1 MVLRSLRE
9 ILYRSIVAWIMIVV
23 LLSITSPSL
32 LILSTAQSQSS
43 QNETVYQNNLAKA
56 EVLRVLLSSVLSMNI
71 SSDLREE
78 ITKLLSINI
87 STLTPEDLAIWVSN
101 ASKTLSSV
109 EEYIREGRAYAVGL
123 VLQRYQKGL
132 ANVLENR
139 LREMN
144 LSEEIVRSYVENISS
159 AKNLSD
165 LMRTLVNISI
175 DIEIVNIRN
184 FTNRV
189 IMIGVSELKK
199 GSIERVVDLDNKS
212 SKVLDVLNRV
222 LKRLESLNVS
232 GKAIESIQENIMRIE
247 TMRNITSDILKAVAS
262 GRSYEESL
270 NESISNISERLYIE
284 LQDLVGEI
292 NVLMDIAREYNLTD
306 LQKIL
311 EDLNNT
317 VSRLIDT
324 LMNISSSREILLIID
339 SIAVIKLKIIAINES
354 IHTSL
359 DIMIKKPKIEVDI
372 DRLYNKTLSEVQNLT
387 SRSRELIGKILEIS
401 KNITCTTPVQPQI
414 CAIVSRIP
422 IITSYAEERINEV
435 QNLINTAQ
443 DLYSSGKKVEALS
456 ILLRAKASASSVY
469 MQLETIYEILLH
481 LIESGKSKSSQP
493 SPPTPSPP
501 HK

>member
-247 TMRNITSDILKAVAS
+247 TMRNITSDILKAV
-262 GRSYEESL
+262 
-270 NESISNISERLYIE
+270 
-284 LQDLVGEI
+284 
-292 NVLMDIAREYNLTD
+292 
-306 LQKIL
+306 
-311 EDLNNT
+311 
-317 VSRLIDT
+317 
-324 LMNISSSREILLIID
+324 
-339 SIAVIKLKIIAINES
+339 
-354 IHTSL
+354 
-359 DIMIKKPKIEVDI
+359 
-372 DRLYNKTLSEVQNLT
+372 
-387 SRSRELIGKILEIS
+387 
-401 KNITCTTPVQPQI
+401 
-414 CAIVSRIP
+414 
-422 IITSYAEERINEV
+422 
-435 QNLINTAQ
+435 
-443 DLYSSGKKVEALS
+443 
-456 ILLRAKASASSVY
+456 
-469 MQLETIYEILLH
+469 
-481 LIESGKSKSSQP
+481 
-493 SPPTPSPP
+493 
-501 HK
+501 

>member
-109 EEYIREGRAYAVGL
+109 ERYIREGRAYAVGL

-247 TMRNITSDILKAVAS
+247 TMRNITSDVLKAVAS

-270 NESISNISERLYIE
+270 NESISNISERLYI
-284 LQDLVGEI
+284 
-292 NVLMDIAREYNLTD
+292 
-306 LQKIL
+306 
-311 EDLNNT
+311 
-317 VSRLIDT
+317 
-324 LMNISSSREILLIID
+324 
-339 SIAVIKLKIIAINES
+339 
-354 IHTSL
+354 
-359 DIMIKKPKIEVDI
+359 
-372 DRLYNKTLSEVQNLT
+372 
-387 SRSRELIGKILEIS
+387 
-401 KNITCTTPVQPQI
+401 
-414 CAIVSRIP
+414 
-422 IITSYAEERINEV
+422 
-435 QNLINTAQ
+435 
-443 DLYSSGKKVEALS
+443 
-456 ILLRAKASASSVY
+456 
-469 MQLETIYEILLH
+469 
-481 LIESGKSKSSQP
+481 
-493 SPPTPSPP
+493 
-501 HK
+501 

>member
-232 GKAIESIQENIMRIE
+232 GRAIESIQENIMRIE
-247 TMRNITSDILKAVAS
+247 TMRNITSDVLKAVAS

-306 LQKIL
+306 LQKTL

-339 SIAVIKLKIIAINES
+339 SIAVIKLKI
-354 IHTSL
+354 
-359 DIMIKKPKIEVDI
+359 
-372 DRLYNKTLSEVQNLT
+372 
-387 SRSRELIGKILEIS
+387 
-401 KNITCTTPVQPQI
+401 
-414 CAIVSRIP
+414 
-422 IITSYAEERINEV
+422 
-435 QNLINTAQ
+435 
-443 DLYSSGKKVEALS
+443 
-456 ILLRAKASASSVY
+456 
-469 MQLETIYEILLH
+469 
-481 LIESGKSKSSQP
+481 
-493 SPPTPSPP
+493 
-501 HK
+501 